1 VVNWQEV
8 STNTIMLSGEL
19 SQRSV
24 ESLLPVAP
32 RFNTYDSEL
41 NIELSQLVKVDSA
54 GLAFLIELQEY
65 ATQHNF
71 ALTFSGLT
79 SALEK
84 LVSLYNAQDLIIN

>member
-1 VVNWQEV
+1 VVTWQSPSE
-8 STNTIMLSGEL
+8 NTVALRGEL

-32 RFNTYDSEL
+32 RLRVYDKEL
-41 NIELSQLVKVDSA
+41 NIELSQLAKVDSA

-65 ATQHNF
+65 ATQHDI

-84 LVSLYNAQDLIIN
+84 LVSLYNAQDLLIN